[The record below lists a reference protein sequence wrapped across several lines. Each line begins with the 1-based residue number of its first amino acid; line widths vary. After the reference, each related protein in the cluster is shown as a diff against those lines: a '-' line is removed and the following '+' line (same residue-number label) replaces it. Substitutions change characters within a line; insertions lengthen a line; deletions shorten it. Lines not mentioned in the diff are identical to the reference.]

1 VIGVEGQVTGD
12 GRIIEP
18 NALRWEVPIPL
29 RYVQADQGAHD
40 GAEVVGQI
48 DSISRGP
55 GGQILGAGT
64 FDTGGPTGI
73 EAMRQVSEGLTTGI
87 SMDLDDHSFEVRVP
101 AEMLNGEGM
110 ALPPPGADGRITV
123 AEGSAADE
131 LLVTTSA
138 RIRAATIVALPA
150 FSEAVIHM
158 AAMVPGM
165 SPSGSPCSCDPTAP
179 DYDEA
184 CVCGDGAPMPGGMS
198 LATAPPLV
206 PGEAPAMPGQMP
218 CSCNPTDP
226 NFSPACTMDD
236 GDEDVI
242 EVEVSVPVESDDV
255 TTLPDG
261 TPCSTDPN
269 APDYDPACVE
279 DEDEVE
285 VHVEVPL
292 AAVTAGA
299 APMEPPA
306 AWFSAPKLSGPTPL
320 TVTEQGQIYGH
331 LAQWGTCHISHT
343 HNGCVTPPHSS
354 AGYAY
359 FRTGS
364 IVTAEGSEIPVGH
377 VTLDTRHA
385 GERLSASAAAAHYE
399 DTGSVVADVAAGEDQ
414 FGIWVAGAVR
424 PGVSAA
430 QVRALRAAPLSGDW
444 RRIGSSLELV
454 AALSVNVPG
463 FPVPRP
469 KGLVA
474 GGVVRSLV
482 ASGMVAPKKPETLS
496 DDDLRYL
503 RRLVERERREEATL
517 LASGTLSAA
526 EVLARRVRATTLSL
540 RAHRPLEG

>member
-1 VIGVEGQVTGD
+1 
-12 GRIIEP
+12 
-18 NALRWEVPIPL
+18 
-29 RYVQADQGAHD
+29 
-40 GAEVVGQI
+40 
-48 DSISRGP
+48 
-55 GGQILGAGT
+55 
-64 FDTGGPTGI
+64 
-73 EAMRQVSEGLTTGI
+73 M
-87 SMDLDDHSFEVRVP
+87 DDHSFEVRV
-101 AEMLNGEGM
+101 ASDLVDTELAGLLGE
-110 ALPPPGADGRITV
+110 APPLPPPDAEGRITV
-123 AEGSAADE
+123 AEGSVADA

-138 RIRAATIVALPA
+138 RIRSATIVALPA
-150 FSEAVIHM
+150 FVEATIHL
-158 AAMVPGM
+158 AADMVPGM
-165 SPSGSPCSCDPTAP
+165 SPSGKPCSCDETAP
-179 DYDEA
+179 DYDPECA
-184 CVCGDGAPMPGGMS
+184 CGDGAPMPGGGMS
-198 LATAPPLV
+198 LAMAPPPLV
-206 PGEAPAMPGQMP
+206 PGEAPMMPGTEP

-226 NFSPACTMDD
+226 NFSPECTMDD
-236 GDEDVI
+236 GEGDVI

-269 APDYDPACVE
+269 DPLFDPACVE

-320 TVTEQGQIYGH
+320 TVTDKGQVYGH
-331 LAQWGTCHISHT
+331 LAAWGSCHISHT

-364 IVTAEGSEIPVGH
+364 IITAEGSEIPVGH

-399 DTGSVVADVAAGEDQ
+399 NTGSVVADVVAGEDQ

-424 PGVSAA
+424 PGVTPA
-430 QVRALRAAPLSGDW
+430 QIRALRAAPLSGDW

-482 ASGMVAPKKPETLS
+482 ASGMMTPKRPETLS
-496 DDDLRYL
+496 EDDLRYL